1 MQLGRQ
7 HPRAPTVG
15 NQQLRL
21 KRFGALLCGVS
32 LAGCYSLQPVA
43 AGTAPILG
51 APVALDIND
60 AGRVVLGGTMGPEIG
75 QIEGRLISKD
85 SVDYVLAVAVVRFV
99 RGGEQTWTG
108 ERIHVKNEFVS
119 SVKEKKFSKGR
130 TAILS
135 AIATGAV
142 ALLVRQALVG
152 SGTGDLPV
160 PPTDT
165 TAQKVRIPW
174 H

>member
-1 MQLGRQ
+1 MR
-7 HPRAPTVG
+7 V
-15 NQQLRL
+15 
-21 KRFGALLCGVS
+21 KRIGALLCAFS

-43 AGTAPILG
+43 AGAVPMLG

-75 QIEGRLISKD
+75 QIEGRLVSKD
-85 SVDYVLAVAVVRFV
+85 NVDYVVSVSVVRFV

-119 SVKEKKFSKGR
+119 SVHEKKFSKGR
-130 TAILS
+130 TVILS
-135 AIATGAV
+135 AVAATAV

-152 SGTGDLPV
+152 SGTGELPA

-165 TAQKVRIPW
+165 SAQKVRIPW